1 MKFNPEKGRPL
12 PYINDPDVAQTV
24 APADESKT
32 QMAVNND
39 GKTNEATKNIT
50 EPLSKGQVSP
60 KDDDQQK
67 QQRKPKGPK
76 I

>member
-1 MKFNPEKGRPL
+1 MYVSFLK
-12 PYINDPDVAQTV
+12 VARFV
-24 APADESKT
+24 FPIIDESKT